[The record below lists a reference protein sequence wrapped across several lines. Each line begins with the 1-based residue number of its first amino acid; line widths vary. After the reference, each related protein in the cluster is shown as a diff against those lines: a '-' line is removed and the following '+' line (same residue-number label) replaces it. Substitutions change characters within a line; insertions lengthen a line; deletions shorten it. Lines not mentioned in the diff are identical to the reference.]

1 MHASQC
7 KVTVGRCAVRKAAH
21 VNGVPHGSDGWV
33 TVVLKSWSMESGVW
47 SDNHIIDDVA
57 VSVRQRLISDAL
69 DQLYRTI

>member
-7 KVTVGRCAVRKAAH
+7 KVTVGRCAVREAAH
-21 VNGVPHGSDGWV
+21 VNGWV
-33 TVVLKSWSMESGVW
+33 TVVRVVMEYGVW

-69 DQLYRTI
+69 DQLDRTI